1 MNVLMR
7 ECGSLVCAWPWDED
21 FDGIDVEKKTEDGDS
36 SQYEQL
42 MRVLRESLYAGD
54 LNACYVDSNSVSE
67 LEPSLYL
74 NKMQRCGGYSR
85 RNCG

>member
-1 MNVLMR
+1 LMASMLRRRQKMEILLSMNN
-7 ECGSLVCAWPWDED
+7 
-21 FDGIDVEKKTEDGDS
+21 
-36 SQYEQL
+36 YL
-42 MRVLRESLYAGD
+42 MRVVRESLYAGD